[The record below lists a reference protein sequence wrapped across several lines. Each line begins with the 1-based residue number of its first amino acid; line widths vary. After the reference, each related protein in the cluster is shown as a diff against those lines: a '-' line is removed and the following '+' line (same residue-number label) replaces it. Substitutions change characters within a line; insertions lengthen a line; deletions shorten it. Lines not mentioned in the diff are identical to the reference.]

1 MKKSQNHI
9 KNAVKSM
16 AAKMMKVDEREW
28 PPSCSFLV
36 YQPIR
41 PKAKRGM
48 GDSAEATQGVK

>member
-16 AAKMMKVDEREW
+16 AATMMKVDEREW

-36 YQPIR
+36 YQPVR
-41 PKAKRGM
+41 PKAKRGVE
-48 GDSAEATQGVK
+48 DTSETTQGVK